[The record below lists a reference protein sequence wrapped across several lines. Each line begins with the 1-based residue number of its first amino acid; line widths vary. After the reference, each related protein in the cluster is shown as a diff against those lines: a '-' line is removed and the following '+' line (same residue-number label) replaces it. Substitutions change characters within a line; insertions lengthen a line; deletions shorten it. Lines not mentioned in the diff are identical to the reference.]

1 MRGVILAGGDGTR
14 LRPLTNVTNKHLL
27 PVYDKPMIMYPLNTL
42 ISAGMRDIMI
52 VTGKES
58 AGDFMKLLGSGH
70 DLGCRLTYRLQDGSG
85 GIAQALS
92 LAEDFMGQHKFAV
105 ILGDNILDASVGSE
119 IASFEKSEK
128 EDAVVFLKE
137 VPDANRF
144 GVAEL
149 KNNKIVSIV
158 EKPAK
163 PKSNLAVIGLY
174 LYSPTVFDVIRT
186 LKPSARGE
194 YEITDVNNHYVKN
207 GTLGHRLVKGGW
219 TDAGTFE
226 SLYRASTIA
235 RNSKVL

>member
-1 MRGVILAGGDGTR
+1 MRGVILAGGMGTR

-27 PVYDKPMIMYPLNTL
+27 PVYDKPMIMHPLNTL
-42 ISAGMRDIMI
+42 LKAGITDILI
-52 VTGKES
+52 VTGKGN

-70 DLGCRLTYRLQDGSG
+70 ELGCRLTYRLQDEEG

-92 LAEDFMGQHKFAV
+92 LAEHFVGNHKFV
-105 ILGDNILDASVGSE
+105 VVLGDNILADDVSE
-119 IASFEKSEK
+119 AIRSFETSDEG
-128 EDAVVFLKE
+128 AVVFLKE

-144 GVAEL
+144 GVAEIKGDRL
-149 KNNKIVSIV
+149 VGIE

-174 LYSPTVFDVIRT
+174 LYSPSVFKVIKT

-194 YEITDVNNHYVKN
+194 YEITDVNNHYIK
-207 GTLGHRLVKGGW
+207 KGEMGYRILKGAW
-219 TDAGTFE
+219 ADAGTFE

-235 RNSKVL
+235 RQSKKN

>member
-1 MRGVILAGGDGTR
+1 MRGVILAGGAGTR
-14 LRPLTNVTNKHLL
+14 LRPLTEITNKHLL
-27 PVYDKPMIMYPLNTL
+27 PVYDKPMILYPLNTL
-42 ISAGMRDIMI
+42 LKAGITDILI

-70 DLGCRLTYRLQDGSG
+70 DLGCRLTYRLQDESG

-92 LAEDFMGQHKFAV
+92 LAEDFAGSSKFAV
-105 ILGDNILDASVGSE
+105 ILGDNIIDEDVGGAIRAFDAGKDE
-119 IASFEKSEK
+119 
-128 EDAVVFLKE
+128 AVVFLKA

-144 GVAEL
+144 GVAEVSGE
-149 KNNKIVSIV
+149 KIVSII

-163 PKSNLAVIGLY
+163 PKSNYAVIGLY
-174 LYSPTVFDVIRT
+174 LYSPSVFSVIRS

-194 YEITDVNNHYVKN
+194 YEITDVNNHYVKADK
-207 GTLGHRLVKGGW
+207 LGFHLLKGDW

-235 RNSKVL
+235 RKSKQV